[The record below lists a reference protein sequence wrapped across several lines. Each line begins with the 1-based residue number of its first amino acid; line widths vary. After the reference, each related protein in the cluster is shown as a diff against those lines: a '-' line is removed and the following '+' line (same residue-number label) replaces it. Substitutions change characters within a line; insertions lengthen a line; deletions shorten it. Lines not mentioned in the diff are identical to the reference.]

1 MEWLQRIIGTVIEA
15 PLLVIIVW
23 SIRQMT
29 RDWQSFI
36 AERNGRM
43 ERELGRVT
51 SALDRLTMI
60 LLEVRAN
67 CRELKDDGVDSEAG
81 DRD

>member
-67 CRELKDDGVDSEAG
+67 CRELKDDGVDSETG
-81 DRD
+81 DRN